1 MKHFTVEQ
9 ANRTL
14 PLVRRIVADIVRA
27 HERWRETVSAFELV
41 SARVRAGNPDPEAD
55 RLQQD
60 AGRLAEDIAACV
72 RELEELGVEFKGYDL
87 GLVDFPARAGDRDVY
102 LCWRL
107 GEPAVQYWHETS
119 AGYAARRPIA
129 LLASNARPTNSS
141 IAQ

>member
-14 PLVRRIVADIVRA
+14 PLVRRIVADIVRS

-41 SARVRAGNPDPEAD
+41 SARVRAGQPDPDAD

-87 GLVDFPARAGDRDVY
+87 GLVDFPARVGDRDVY

-119 AGYAARRPIA
+119 AGYASRRPIA
-129 LLASNARPTNSS
+129 LLSAARQTNSS
-141 IAQ
+141 IAP

>member
-14 PLVRRIVADIVRA
+14 PLVRRIVADIVRT
-27 HERWRETVSAFELV
+27 HERWREAVSAFELV
-41 SARVRAGNPDPEAD
+41 SARVRAGQPDVEAD
-55 RLQQD
+55 RLQQE
-60 AGRLAEDIAACV
+60 AGRLAEEIAACV

-87 GLVDFPARAGDRDVY
+87 GLVDFPARVGDRDVC

-119 AGYAARRPIA
+119 AGYAGRRPIS
-129 LLASNARPTNSS
+129 LLTAARPANTTVS
-141 IAQ
+141 